1 MSPDS
6 CPIDAAHITE
16 IWSTKVERPA
26 EEQYRVPTVIDF
38 PKATPMT
45 IIFANGE
52 HIAMQIDVP
61 EFEDTIVGYDEF
73 LKHIWGYLGILRDI

>member
-1 MSPDS
+1 MSPDT

-16 IWSTKVERPA
+16 IRSSEVERPA

-38 PKATPMT
+38 PEPTPMT
-45 IIFANGE
+45 IIFSNGE
-52 HIAMQIDVP
+52 HIAMQIDVS

-73 LKHIWGYLGILRDI
+73 LKHLKG